1 MGGPTTQTRPVWAVT
16 AAATATAAALLTGAV
31 ATQLEV
37 GAPFL
42 AAVGSVLVV
51 GATAFRRANSRVSD
65 RGPQPFTLPTL
76 VTAVR
81 GAAVAVLAGFVVA
94 GRPAGLL
101 AWLPAALFAGEAL
114 LDAVDGAL
122 ARATDTTSAFGARLD
137 TEADALALLVGSVVA
152 VRFGAAPVLYLAVG
166 FARYGFVV
174 GLAVRRYRGNPVS
187 DLPERESRRLLA
199 AAQMLVLALVLVPAL
214 EPTLSRLLA
223 TAGMIPFLLGFAR
236 DWLLVTR
243 G

>member
-1 MGGPTTQTRPVWAVT
+1 MGHTTTRPVWVVT
-16 AAATATAAALLTGAV
+16 AVATASVTTLLTGVVTTRWDA
-31 ATQLEV
+31 
-37 GAPFL
+37 GGPFL
-42 AAVGSVLVV
+42 AAVGVAVV
-51 GATAFRRANSRVSD
+51 VETVVFRRANGRVNN

-81 GAAVAVLAGFVVA
+81 GAAVAVLAGFVVS
-94 GRPAGLL
+94 GRPGDLL
-101 AWLPAALFAGEAL
+101 AWLPALLFAGEAL

-122 ARATDTTSAFGARLD
+122 ARATGTTSAFGARLD

-152 VRFGAAPVLYLAVG
+152 VRFGVAPVFYLAVG
-166 FARYGFVV
+166 LARYVFVA
-174 GLAVRRYRGNPVS
+174 GLAVRRYRGNPVF
-187 DLPERESRRLLA
+187 DLPERESRQSLA

-214 EPTLSRLLA
+214 EPTLSRVLA
-223 TAGMIPFLLGFAR
+223 TAGMVPFLLGFAR

>member
-1 MGGPTTQTRPVWAVT
+1 MGHARTRPVWAVT
-16 AAATATAAALLTGAV
+16 AVATASVASLLTGAV
-31 ATQLEV
+31 ATRWDA
-37 GAPFL
+37 GGPFL
-42 AAVGSVLVV
+42 AAVGVALVV
-51 GATAFRRANSRVSD
+51 ETVVFRRANGRVSD

-94 GRPAGLL
+94 GRPGDLL
-101 AWLPAALFAGEAL
+101 AWLPALLFAGEAL

-122 ARATDTTSAFGARLD
+122 ARATGTTSAFGARLD

-166 FARYGFVV
+166 FARYGFVA

-187 DLPERESRRLLA
+187 DLPERESRRSLA
-199 AAQMLVLALVLVPAL
+199 AAQMLVLAAVLVPAL

-223 TAGMIPFLLGFAR
+223 TAGMVPFLLGFAR

>member
-1 MGGPTTQTRPVWAVT
+1 MGHARTRPVWAVT
-16 AAATATAAALLTGAV
+16 AVATASVASLLTGAV
-31 ATQLEV
+31 ATRWDA
-37 GAPFL
+37 GGPFL
-42 AAVGSVLVV
+42 AAVGVTLVV
-51 GATAFRRANSRVSD
+51 ETVVFRRANGRVSD

-94 GRPAGLL
+94 GRPGDLL
-101 AWLPAALFAGEAL
+101 AWLPALLFAGEAL

-122 ARATDTTSAFGARLD
+122 ARATGTTSAFGARLD

-166 FARYGFVV
+166 FARYGFVA

-187 DLPERESRRLLA
+187 DLPERESRRSLA
-199 AAQMLVLALVLVPAL
+199 AAQMLVLAAVLVPAL

-223 TAGMIPFLLGFAR
+223 TAGMVPFLLGFAR